1 MGFWG
6 NLFFKVDSDE
16 RFCGGNYWSHSANFD
31 YHFIIAFSPL
41 REYIQDIP
49 LQNLKKRTEL
59 ALKSDSLT
67 NALRKWSIY
76 TVYSKVLNGQLEYA
90 KFNKD
95 SILAAS
101 DEAVPQLTY
110 FKKSCN

>member
-1 MGFWG
+1 
-6 NLFFKVDSDE
+6 L
-16 RFCGGNYWSHSANFD
+16 NYSANFD

-41 REYIQDIP
+41 RVYSRIF
-49 LQNLKKRTEL
+49 LKTKKDATEL

-67 NALRKWSIY
+67 NALRKRSIY

-95 SILAAS
+95 SILAAAS
-101 DEAVPQLTY
+101 DEAVPQLPLQ
-110 FKKSCN
+110 KKSCN